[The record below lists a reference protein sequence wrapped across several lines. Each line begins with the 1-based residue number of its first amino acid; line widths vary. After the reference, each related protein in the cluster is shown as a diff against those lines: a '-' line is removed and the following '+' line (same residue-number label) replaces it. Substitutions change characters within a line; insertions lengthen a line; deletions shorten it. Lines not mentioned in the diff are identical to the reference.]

1 MASYTMQL
9 RKVINLYTRDE
20 VEQWFKDYNLNDYL
34 LPDQIETIE
43 HSNLFDKDKLAKK
56 IVDHYF
62 MREIGFETPALFR
75 HYAKTTMAEI
85 METYL
90 PLIYTQAIQYN
101 PLINVDYTEVYSHEH
116 TGEGQSEG
124 TSNSNSNTNGNSSGL
139 NINSD
144 TPQGQIN
151 KEEILTG
158 KYASSTSANENA
170 TVATDETKVDSTN
183 KTNTKDI
190 DSYTRNV
197 KGNQGITASYQAMI
211 MQYRDTVANY
221 TKEIIDELN
230 SLFMGL
236 Y

>member
-43 HSNLFDKDKLAKK
+43 HSNLFNKDKLAKK

-144 TPQGQIN
+144 TPQGQVN
-151 KEEILTG
+151 KQEILTG
-158 KYASSTSANENA
+158 KYASSTSANENN

>member
-43 HSNLFDKDKLAKK
+43 HSNLFNKDKLAKK

-144 TPQGQIN
+144 TPQGQVN

-158 KYASSTSANENA
+158 KYASSTSANENN
-170 TVATDETKVDSTN
+170 TVATDETTVDSTN

>member
-43 HSNLFDKDKLAKK
+43 NSNLFNKDKLAKK

>member
-43 HSNLFDKDKLAKK
+43 HSNLFNKDKLAKK

-144 TPQGQIN
+144 TPQGQVN

-230 SLFMGL
+230 SLFMAL